1 MQEHKKTFERTT
13 FSFELGASKR
23 TMNFTYT
30 EDGKPE
36 FVVINIENK
45 EDQTMNY
52 TYDDEGNLAQIE
64 TFKELIKH
72 LEQFNENIDIQE
84 LYKRPFEYSIE
95 LTAANYQSS
104 YKGAKIERV
113 FELIGFSVS
122 KLEEYTRVI
131 ENRVG
136 D

>member
-1 MQEHKKTFERTT
+1 
-13 FSFELGASKR
+13 
-23 TMNFTYT
+23 MNFTYT
-30 EDGKPE
+30 QDGKPE

-72 LEQFNENIDIQE
+72 REQFNENIDIQE

-95 LTAANYQSS
+95 LTAANHQSS

>member
-72 LEQFNENIDIQE
+72 LEQFNENIDMQE

-95 LTAANYQSS
+95 LTATNHQSS
-104 YKGAKIERV
+104 YKGA
-113 FELIGFSVS
+113 
-122 KLEEYTRVI
+122 
-131 ENRVG
+131 
-136 D
+136 